1 MPTSPPADV
10 QSPGAADALFSSP
23 PQFRHSG
30 TLGLGRLRGCADPG
44 DASQRGERIRLKN
57 TRGKKLVLSH
67 VSHLNLVQ

>member
-30 TLGLGRLRGCADPG
+30 TLGLGRLRGCAGPA
-44 DASQRGERIRLKN
+44 DAARGPPVLPWDEPALGQIRLK
-57 TRGKKLVLSH
+57 RLEKK
-67 VSHLNLVQ
+67 